1 MRFRAP
7 LAGLIALGGAVA
19 LTASPASAEGSPW
32 TPYEQQDFVVSAERS
47 TCDFD
52 VAVEVVEDGELYS
65 TLSTYDDGS
74 PRTQLWRGPLVMSY
88 TNLDN
93 GTSVVRDL
101 SATATID
108 YRADGSLASIT
119 SVEGAFGATMP
130 AGSTPETGMFV
141 FSGHGTTVTFNEDG
155 TRSYTLGETGT
166 AENVCEAIG

>member
-7 LAGLIALGGAVA
+7 LAGLAALGGTVA
-19 LTASPASAEGSPW
+19 LTASPANAEGTPW
-32 TPYEQQDFVVSAERS
+32 TSYSQQDFVVSAERS

-52 VAVEVVEDGELYS
+52 VAVEVVEDGELYT
-65 TLSTYDDGS
+65 TLSTYDDGG

-88 TNLDN
+88 TNLESDD
-93 GTSVVRDL
+93 SVVRDL

-119 SVEGAFGATMP
+119 SIEGAFGATMP
-130 AGSTPETGMFV
+130 AGSTPDTGLFV
-141 FSGHGTTVTFNEDG
+141 LSGHGTTATFDEDG

-166 AENVCEAIG
+166 AENVCDALD